1 LYENNKGGIVFASR
15 DNRVNKSNRQSLEQI
30 IQVLQP
36 SWVAQGLTA
45 VGAIAIAISAIAT
58 ALMVKEMKD
67 TREEASRPYIVVD
80 FIYKK
85 NVRALYLVLRNTGK
99 TIACNVRLQSEPLIL
114 GKSIKGDSLT
124 KVDILNDRFG
134 TGFNL

>member
-1 LYENNKGGIVFASR
+1 MFASR